1 MTKIQSM
8 IELLVD
14 GKKVPMNSYVRSV
27 FFRVIEALV
36 STLKGVDEEWKEI
49 EIKLE
54 K

>member
-1 MTKIQSM
+1 M

-14 GKKVPMNSYVRSV
+14 GKKVPMNNYVRNV
-27 FFRVIEALV
+27 FFKVIEALV
-36 STLKGVDEEWKEI
+36 STLKGVDGEWKKI